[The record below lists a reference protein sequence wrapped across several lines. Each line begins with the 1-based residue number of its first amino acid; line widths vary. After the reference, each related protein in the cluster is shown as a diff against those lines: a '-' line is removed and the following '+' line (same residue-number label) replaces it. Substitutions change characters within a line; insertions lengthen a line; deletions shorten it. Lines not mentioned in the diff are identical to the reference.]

1 MSKGIPGL
9 LSEKNR
15 LTLSIHNSDVFEG
28 KSSSSS
34 NSNNGIIISK
44 DSQTGMTSVR
54 VDGSLKTIWNG
65 PEDILGFAQSFPL
78 NQLAGPAAAPQ
89 RVITKVPLQDEIGD
103 MGRYLKIL
111 KSVIK

>member
-15 LTLSIHNSDVFEG
+15 LTLSIHNSDVFQG
-28 KSSSSS
+28 KGSSSS
-34 NSNNGIIISK
+34 SNNGIIISK
-44 DSQTGMTSVR
+44 DDQTGLTSVR
-54 VDGSLKTIWNG
+54 VDGSFKSIWNG

-78 NQLAGPAAAPQ
+78 NQLAGPASSPQ
-89 RVITKVPLQDEIGD
+89 RVITKVPLQDEIAD
-103 MGRYLKIL
+103 MGRYLKVL